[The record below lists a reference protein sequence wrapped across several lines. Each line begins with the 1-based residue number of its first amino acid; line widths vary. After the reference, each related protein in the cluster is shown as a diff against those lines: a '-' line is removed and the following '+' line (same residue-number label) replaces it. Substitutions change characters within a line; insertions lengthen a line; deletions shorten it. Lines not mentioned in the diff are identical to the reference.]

1 MVQEDVCSGLSWYR
15 RGLAQANAAGGKA
28 GVVGVVASP
37 EPAASSRGV
46 ETGDVGLAI
55 VVDKMVVRAQKKFD
69 QLDTDGNGAL
79 EGEEL
84 VGLAQWVWSSFHPGG
99 EALNEE
105 QKADE
110 SSKLLRRLDANGDG
124 QMGFDEFVGWFRRTC
139 AGIERYRRG
148 LAQANAAGGKAGVV
162 GVVASPEPA
171 ASSRGVETGD
181 VGLAIVVD
189 KMVVRAQ
196 KRFDQLD
203 TDGNGALG
211 GEELVGLAQWVWSSF
226 HPGGEAL
233 NEEQKAD
240 ESSKLL
246 RRLDANGDGQMG
258 FDEFVGWFRRTCA
271 AD

>member
-1 MVQEDVCSGLSWYR
+1 MVVRTQKKFDHLDTDGNGALEGEELIGLAQWVWSSFHPGGEALSEEQKADESSKLLRRLDANGDGQMGFDEFVGWFRRTCAAIERYR

-46 ETGDVGLAI
+46 ETGDVGWAI

-99 EALNEE
+99 EALSEE

-124 QMGFDEFVGWFRRTC
+124 Q
-139 AGIERYRRG
+139 
-148 LAQANAAGGKAGVV
+148 
-162 GVVASPEPA
+162 S
-171 ASSRGVETGD
+171 
-181 VGLAIVVD
+181 
-189 KMVVRAQ
+189 
-196 KRFDQLD
+196 
-203 TDGNGALG
+203 
-211 GEELVGLAQWVWSSF
+211 
-226 HPGGEAL
+226 
-233 NEEQKAD
+233 
-240 ESSKLL
+240 
-246 RRLDANGDGQMG
+246 G

-271 AD
+271 AIERYRRGLTQANAAG